1 MKKLLILISS
11 LAVLNAGF
19 LNTETGWEYQQSTFQ
34 GFYMLE
40 STQVDGVEVEGWDFS
55 EEGEVVSSGDVIG
68 AFKDGECV
76 GWVHASPDG
85 FTTIPLMGND
95 GGFPAYMNNGDTV
108 DLLIYDAINKMLFKD
123 I

>member
-34 GFYMLE
+34 AFYMLQA
-40 STQVDGVEVEGWDFS
+40 TQVD
-55 EEGEVVSSGDVIG
+55 SSDAESADVIG
-68 AFKDGECV
+68 AFKDGNCV
-76 GWVHASPDG
+76 GWVYVDPSG

-95 GGFPAYMNNGDTV
+95 GGAYDYLNFGEMGNTIKSRIIISGSMDG
-108 DLLIYDAINKMLFKD
+108 LLV
-123 I
+123 